1 MGFVGIPE
9 LRQLQELIG
18 ACHDELPMVGF
29 LQNIHRVIHCL
40 AQQQKQLRGNALR
53 NSHQLLVHL
62 LDGDSGEMPVQ
73 KLHQSGH
80 LVPVHLQLHPQQ
92 LALHPVVAHHH
103 DHDADEV
110 FTSWGHETAH
120 KYSHDELE
128 SILTTLD
135 SGEYGAVLRAKGIVD
150 GGDTWYE
157 FDMVPGEHEIRTCG
171 PDVTGKV
178 CVIGSQLKEHEV
190 EELFH
195 A

>member
-1 MGFVGIPE
+1 M
-9 LRQLQELIG
+9 
-18 ACHDELPMVGF
+18 LPMRTRMRKSIITTTMTMMRTATSAATITTTMMMTTMMTTAT
-29 LQNIHRVIHCL
+29 NEHH
-40 AQQQKQLRGNALR
+40 
-53 NSHQLLVHL
+53 HHHH
-62 LDGDSGEMPVQ
+62 DGECCC
-73 KLHQSGH
+73 GH
-80 LVPVHLQLHPQQ
+80 HH
-92 LALHPVVAHHH
+92 HHH